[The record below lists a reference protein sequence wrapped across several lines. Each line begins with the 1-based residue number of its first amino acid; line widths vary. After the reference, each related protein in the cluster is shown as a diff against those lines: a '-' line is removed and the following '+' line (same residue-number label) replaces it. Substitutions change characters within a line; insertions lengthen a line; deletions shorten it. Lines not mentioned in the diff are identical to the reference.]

1 MQGTSASMFTIK
13 LSERLSD
20 HPLIVYYDDDG
31 HLVGTPY
38 FSALTNQHILSHCMR
53 VIQAQA
59 SQSEERLCPNTI
71 FIGTHKDLENQCPE
85 STDEKNLQIHEML
98 LPAIEND
105 TIYCGEGLKE
115 LIFPLN
121 VKTPGLSKQ
130 VCNNDVINSV

>member
-121 VKTPGLSKQ
+121 VKTPGPQ
-130 VCNNDVINSV
+130 E